1 MTYKVCCK
9 QLRANH
15 FHWHVPQIC
24 SFLKQKK
31 VFTWQKSSIAIMIW
45 QIIWQVVTVV
55 VVIQR
60 QRCLSG
66 NRLINSHS
74 LFVTES
80 NKTLGRTEGLG
91 TALPALLVKKE
102 RVTKP
107 LRKPAWKAT
116 SLPDFVQSSLAVI
129 HSYQLCLRSN
139 REQVWFS
146 TVLQ

>member
-1 MTYKVCCK
+1 M
-9 QLRANH
+9 
-15 FHWHVPQIC
+15 
-24 SFLKQKK
+24 
-31 VFTWQKSSIAIMIW
+31 
-45 QIIWQVVTVV
+45 
-55 VVIQR
+55 VIQR

-74 LFVTES
+74 LLVTES
-80 NKTLGRTEGLG
+80 NKTLGRIEGLG

-116 SLPDFVQSSLAVI
+116 SLPDFVQSSLVVI

-139 REQVWFS
+139 REQVWLS
-146 TVLQ
+146 TVLQSKGVEPSVSDHRRKVPFHRVRSHAEHNNTMLIVWHCRENKSPLQFKKFIYT

>member
-1 MTYKVCCK
+1 MQFLETKESFYMRKEVNPHNRHNDLIDNLTS
-9 QLRANH
+9 QRGH
-15 FHWHVPQIC
+15 GYSETEVPFC
-24 SFLKQKK
+24 
-31 VFTWQKSSIAIMIW
+31 
-45 QIIWQVVTVV
+45 
-55 VVIQR
+55 
-60 QRCLSG
+60 G

-74 LFVTES
+74 LLVTES
-80 NKTLGRTEGLG
+80 NKTLGRTEELG

-139 REQVWFS
+139 REQVWLS

>member
-1 MTYKVCCK
+1 MQFLGTKE
-9 QLRANH
+9 
-15 FHWHVPQIC
+15 
-24 SFLKQKK
+24 SFYTRKEFNPHNRHNDLIDNL
-31 VFTWQKSSIAIMIW
+31 TL
-45 QIIWQVVTVV
+45 VVTVV

-91 TALPALLVKKE
+91 TALLALSVKKE

-139 REQVWFS
+139 REQVWLS

>member
-1 MTYKVCCK
+1 MTCKVSCK
-9 QLRANH
+9 QLRTKYNH

-24 SFLKQKK
+24 NFLKQKK
-31 VFTWQKSSIAIMIW
+31 VFTWEKEFNPHNCHNDLTGNLTSCHCS
-45 QIIWQVVTVV
+45 
-55 VVIQR
+55 R
-60 QRCLSG
+60 G

-74 LFVTES
+74 LLVTES
-80 NKTLGRTEGLG
+80 NKTLGRTEELG

-139 REQVWFS
+139 REQVWLS

>member
-1 MTYKVCCK
+1 M
-9 QLRANH
+9 
-15 FHWHVPQIC
+15 
-24 SFLKQKK
+24 
-31 VFTWQKSSIAIMIW
+31 
-45 QIIWQVVTVV
+45 
-55 VVIQR
+55 VIQR

-129 HSYQLCLRSN
+129 HSYQLCLRDLSEISRGGGGVETEGGSHLFETAEKGGVMKN
-139 REQVWFS
+139 GLLKGGGSCKYVS
-146 TVLQ
+146 VIM